1 MYPYKETASPNIM
14 GSQYKN
20 QKIYIKNLFGTR
32 VIENPVPQKAPIHS
46 QDPFV
51 SFKDPVTGQVLGIDK
66 DMLSLGFLGLG
77 SAGTGKTNL
86 FHMILSR
93 LLATAKDDD
102 ICIIF
107 DTKGDYLKEHG
118 RNVLPGNLY
127 VIGNGEEYVNI
138 TRYWNIFAEIMPRG
152 NDGRLVYTPDC
163 DANALEMASALFM
176 DMQSEHQPIFPAMSE
191 QIVAAAL
198 IYFIRTYWK
207 TASQRMLNNQSF
219 LGFFMKSSAEE
230 LKEML
235 DGMPDQRGCINYI
248 NGGKGNQTQGVLSYI
263 NSALRKIFIGA
274 FAQAD
279 LAREFSMR
287 DMVASPARQKAVVMI
302 EYDLVRG
309 DTLKPIYGIL
319 LEQALKYALGGREAH
334 RRNVYLL
341 VDEFALLP
349 KLPHMASAL
358 SFGRSQG
365 IKVLCGIQN
374 ISALQEIYGEA
385 GAKNILAGF
394 QNIACFHLADYETR
408 RFMAE
413 RFGLNYQNIA
423 FSAQNNNIHIQRE
436 GHCLEDWDILRLQQG
451 QAAMLFPKEPPFLF
465 HFPKYEGSHCIP

>member
-1 MYPYKETASPNIM
+1 MYPYRETVSPNTM
-14 GSQYKN
+14 GSQYRN

-32 VIENPVPQKAPIHS
+32 VTENPIPQKAPLTS
-46 QDPFV
+46 LDPFAV
-51 SFKDPVTGQVLGIDK
+51 FKDPVTGQVIGIDK
-66 DMLSLGFLGLG
+66 SMLSLGFLGLG

-86 FHMILSR
+86 FHIILSR
-93 LLATAKDDD
+93 LLATANDND

-118 RNVLPGNLY
+118 RNVSQENLY
-127 VIGNGEEYVNI
+127 VIGNGEEYADI

-191 QIVAAAL
+191 QIVAAAM
-198 IYFIRTYWK
+198 IYFIRKYWK
-207 TASQRMLNNQSF
+207 IPSQSMLNNQS
-219 LGFFMKSSAEE
+219 LLEFFMKSSTEE

-235 DGMPDQRGCINYI
+235 DEMPDQRSCINYI
-248 NGGKGNQTQGVLSYI
+248 SGGKGNQTQGVLSYI
-263 NSALRKIFIGA
+263 NSVLRKIFIGA

-279 LAREFSMR
+279 PAREFSMR
-287 DMVASPARQKAVVMI
+287 DIIASPARQKAVIII
-302 EYDLVRG
+302 EYDLIRG
-309 DTLKPIYGIL
+309 GTLKPIYGIL
-319 LEQALKYALGGREAH
+319 LEQALKYALGGREAQ

-341 VDEFALLP
+341 IDEFALLP

-365 IKVLCGIQN
+365 IKVLCGVQN
-374 ISALQEIYGEA
+374 ISALQEVYGEA
-385 GAKNILAGF
+385 GANNILAGF

-408 RFMAE
+408 KFMVE
-413 RFGLNYQNIA
+413 RFGLNYQNIS
-423 FSAQNNNIHIQRE
+423 FSAQNNNFNIQRE
-436 GHCLEDWDILRLQQG
+436 GHCLEDWDILHLQQG
-451 QAAMLFPKEPPFLF
+451 QAAILFPNASPFLF
-465 HFPKYEGSHCIP
+465 HFPRYEGSI